1 MTTWITAAADLVA
14 LATDLR
20 RESVV
25 ALDTESD
32 SLHHYHEKVCL
43 VQVGRRNAP
52 PVLVDPLALRDLSP
66 LASLAAEGSVELVFH
81 GADYDVACLKR
92 DFDFR
97 FANLFDTMIASR
109 FLGETDFGLAA
120 CLSRELGVRVSKDE
134 RLADWSRR
142 PLDPER
148 EAYALA
154 DVACLVALRDRLVE
168 RLREAGREAWVR
180 EECAAVAAVAPAASE
195 PEPAD
200 FHRAPGTRDLDP
212 AGLAVLR
219 ALFDT
224 REALS
229 RATDRPRYK
238 VAGDRDLVVLA
249 AGRPL
254 TVDALVNLPGV
265 PRNLKRRPEPWL
277 DSIARGLAAPPVYL
291 EPPPPRPRTD
301 PRVAERIGR
310 LRAWRPEAAARLNLD
325 PGLLLPQR
333 LIIALAVEDPRD
345 HEALSRVDGLRTW
358 RIEALGNGLLRT
370 LHPRGT

>member
-1 MTTWITAAADLVA
+1 MTTWITDPTH
-14 LATDLR
+14 LATLAAELR

-25 ALDTESD
+25 AIDTESD
-32 SLHHYHEKVCL
+32 SLHHYREKVCL
-43 VQVGRRNAP
+43 IQVGRRTGT

-66 LASLAAEGSVELVFH
+66 LAGLAADGSVELVFH

-92 DFDFR
+92 DFGFV

-120 CLSRELGVRVSKDE
+120 CLRRELDVHVSKDE
-134 RLADWSRR
+134 RLADWSVR

-148 EAYALA
+148 EAYAAA
-154 DVACLVALRDRLVE
+154 DVAWLVALRDRLVE

-180 EECAAVAAVAPAASE
+180 EECVAVAAVPQAAAE

-200 FHRAPGTRDLDP
+200 FRRAPGIRDLDP
-212 AGLAVLR
+212 RGLAILK

-224 REALS
+224 REGIS

-249 AGRPL
+249 EARP
-254 TVDALVNLPGV
+254 VDDEALIGLQGV
-265 PRNLKRRPEPWL
+265 PRNLKRRPGPWVE
-277 DSIARGLAAPPVYL
+277 AVRHGLAAPPVVL
-291 EPPPPRPRTD
+291 EPPSPRKRAD
-301 PRVAERIGR
+301 PRVADCIGR
-310 LRAWRPEAAARLNLD
+310 LRAWRPEVSARLGLD

-333 LIIALAVEDPRD
+333 LIIALAVD
-345 HEALSRVDGLRTW
+345 HPSDLESLALVEGFRAWRV
-358 RIEALGNGLLRT
+358 EALGGDLLR
-370 LHPRGT
+370 LLSRSR